1 MIYNFLTLFSL
12 NIQSGFIADDN
23 KSIEIF
29 VYSFGLSVNCIFE
42 FQRPNLWTRSI
53 FFFMKGNICFLF
65 CFQLLPGKSDVV
77 E

>member
-1 MIYNFLTLFSL
+1 MIYNFLPLFSL
-12 NIQSGFIADDN
+12 NIQSGYIADDN
-23 KSIEIF
+23 KPIEIF

-42 FQRPNLWTRSI
+42 LQGQTSELAR

-65 CFQLLPGKSDVV
+65 CFELSPGKSDVV

>member
-29 VYSFGLSVNCIFE
+29 V
-42 FQRPNLWTRSI
+42 
-53 FFFMKGNICFLF
+53 
-65 CFQLLPGKSDVV
+65 
-77 E
+77 

>member
-1 MIYNFLTLFSL
+1 MIYNFLPLFSL

-42 FQRPNLWTRSI
+42 FQGPNLWTRTI
-53 FFFMKGNICFLF
+53 FF
-65 CFQLLPGKSDVV
+65 
-77 E
+77 

>member
-42 FQRPNLWTRSI
+42 FQRPNLWTLSI
-53 FFFMKGNICFLF
+53 FFLRKAIYVSCFAFNYYQESQML
-65 CFQLLPGKSDVV
+65 
-77 E
+77 